1 MPLLTVKL
9 IEGIFTPAQKREMIW
24 RLADTMV
31 SIEGDNIR
39 SGISVVI
46 EEVKR
51 GAWETGGNSVSTNDE
66 KERAAGRP
74 TARSSADWATEL
86 FGDMRTSFTI

>member
-51 GAWETGGNSVSTNDE
+51 GAWETGGNSFTASDE
-66 KERAAGRP
+66 NERAAGRP
-74 TARSSADWATEL
+74 AARSSAGWVTEL
-86 FGDMRTSFTI
+86 FGDMKTSLTI

>member
-51 GAWETGGNSVSTNDE
+51 GAWETDGNSFPASDE
-66 KERAAGRP
+66 GRAAGRP
-74 TARSSADWATEL
+74 AARASASWVTEW
-86 FGDMRTSFTI
+86 FGDMKTSLTI